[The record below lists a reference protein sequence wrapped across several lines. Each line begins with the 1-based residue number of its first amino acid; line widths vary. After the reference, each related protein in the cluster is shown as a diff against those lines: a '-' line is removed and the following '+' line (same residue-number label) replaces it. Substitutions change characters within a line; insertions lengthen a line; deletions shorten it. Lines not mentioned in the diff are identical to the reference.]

1 MTKREQ
7 LPLMYWISKSV
18 ENFASSLGPS
28 MCPPLIDFPPA
39 MVVTPKY
46 YNTIC
51 QNLIYN
57 IKNKDIY
64 NR

>member
-1 MTKREQ
+1 
-7 LPLMYWISKSV
+7 MYWISKSV